1 MIRIFRSEEILN
13 AIAPLWEER
22 LNGSMGRIQDC
33 FSLHQGEIVKGFC
46 SHIIPT
52 VIKEIGELQK
62 QGGIGEVS
70 SVAVSYLY
78 SSIATRSYD
87 YEISFFSQEP
97 FTDPCG
103 RSAYWRPQFLF
114 QFVDQDEA
122 FIKKELS
129 KRFIRVQG
137 CEAGLVAEEL
147 LKSYWG
153 RAAPFFKILVEELKE
168 QEEFRKLR
176 IKDTVTTFYGEHMGE
191 WKEI

>member
-1 MIRIFRSEEILN
+1 MIRVFRSEEMLN
-13 AIAPLWEER
+13 AVTPLWEER
-22 LNGSMGRIQDC
+22 LNGNMNQIRDC
-33 FSLHQGEIVKGFC
+33 FSLHQEEIVKAFC
-46 SHIIPT
+46 SRIIAT
-52 VIKEIGELQK
+52 VIKETGKMQERGES
-62 QGGIGEVS
+62 GEVS

-97 FTDPCG
+97 FADPSG
-103 RSAYWRPQFLF
+103 RSAYWHPQFLY
-114 QFVDQDEA
+114 QFADQDEA

-137 CEAGLVAEEL
+137 CEAELVVTEL

-153 RAAPFFKILVEELKE
+153 RAEIFFKILVEELKKR
-168 QEEFRKLR
+168 EEFRKLR
-176 IKDTVTTFYGEHMGE
+176 IKETVTTIYGEHMGE